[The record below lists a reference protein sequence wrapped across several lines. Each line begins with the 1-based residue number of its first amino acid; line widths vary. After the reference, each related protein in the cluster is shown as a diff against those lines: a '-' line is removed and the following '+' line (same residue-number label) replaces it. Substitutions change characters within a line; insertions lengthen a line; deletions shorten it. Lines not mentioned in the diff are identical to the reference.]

1 MRISLGNNR
10 QAGFTLLEVLV
21 AIGLVTG
28 VWMSS
33 IQVYQGLALRLIKQE
48 QKQALLRQE
57 FDRYELTEQMRA
69 NSINGGG
76 LKRDATRVPHWHR
89 TLHSTAKPTSTN

>member
-1 MRISLGNNR
+1 MHIRSKNDR
-10 QAGFTLLEVLV
+10 QAGFILLEVLV

-33 IQVYQGLALRLIKQE
+33 IQAYQGLVLRLIKQE

-57 FDRYELTEQMRA
+57 FDRYELAEHMRA
-69 NSINGGG
+69 NSINRED
-76 LKRDATRVPHWHR
+76 LKNDVTRVPHRHR
-89 TLHSTAKPTSTN
+89 SLHFTAKPAFTN

>member
-1 MRISLGNNR
+1 MRISLRNDR
-10 QAGFTLLEVLV
+10 QAGFILLEALV
-21 AIGLVTG
+21 AMGLVTG

-33 IQVYQGLALRLIKQE
+33 IQVYQGLALRLLKQE

-57 FDRYELTEQMRA
+57 FDRYELAEQMRA

-76 LKRDATRVPHWHR
+76 LKYDATRVPHRHR
-89 TLHSTAKPTSTN
+89 ALHSTAKPTLTN

>member
-1 MRISLGNNR
+1 MRISLRNDR
-10 QAGFTLLEVLV
+10 QARFILLEALV
-21 AIGLVTG
+21 AMGLVTG

-33 IQVYQGLALRLIKQE
+33 IQVYQGLALRLLKQE

-57 FDRYELTEQMRA
+57 FDRYELAEQMRV

-76 LKRDATRVPHWHR
+76 LKRDATRVPHRHR
-89 TLHSTAKPTSTN
+89 TLHSTSKPAFTN